1 MNNSKISVRYAKALL
16 QTALEYKTED
26 AVRNDIESLLEC
38 INTLPDFKA
47 MLESPIIVDSA
58 KVEIFKKLFGSKFN
72 KLTTDFFSLLV
83 KNKREGF
90 LKIICLNYL
99 GFYAKN
105 KNIRRVI
112 ITSAVKNPVE
122 VSEKIKQLVKTQDNR
137 STVELTEKLDPAL
150 IGGLIIQIDDKVY
163 DASIKTQLAKVKEK
177 LK

>member
-1 MNNSKISVRYAKALL
+1 
-16 QTALEYKTED
+16 
-26 AVRNDIESLLEC
+26 
-38 INTLPDFKA
+38 LPDFKA